1 MLWSYVA
8 PINNSPLPLQFFS
21 HIDYFQGT
29 PLLRYTLAQG
39 VPPPLLRYTRAQ
51 GVNVK

>member
-8 PINNSPLPLQFFS
+8 PINNSPLPLQFFY

-29 PLLRYTLAQG
+29 PLTPLYPCAGGT
-39 VPPPLLRYTRAQ
+39 PPLLRYTRAQ